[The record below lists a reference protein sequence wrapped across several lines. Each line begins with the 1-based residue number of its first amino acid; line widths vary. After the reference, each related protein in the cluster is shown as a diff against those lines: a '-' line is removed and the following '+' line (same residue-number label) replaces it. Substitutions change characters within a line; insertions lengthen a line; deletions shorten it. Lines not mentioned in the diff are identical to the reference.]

1 MDRRKFLFTGGAT
14 AVATAVPWG
23 ALGAAAASTRNRG
36 EFNHHDF
43 VPAENFEDTDFG
55 PGPRVT
61 DRLYQGPFPQYPPQI
76 FVPDS
81 SPLMATWA
89 NNEPNRGF
97 GKGLITYIVADEGLP
112 EIQSPHPL
120 REIDR
125 LVAFPLGDKIYL
137 RPTWRELQPV
147 PGALRPPAYWN
158 RAFDAARANGKRVSF
173 RIQMSAPDYFP
184 RPALPDFVLD
194 RVPMVPL
201 TGSILTPPNEWST
214 RTYFEPRYDDPFF
227 QAAWRDLV
235 ERLADA
241 YDGDPQIEFVDTF
254 MYGFWGEGHTW
265 PFTNNPFPSYKVAE
279 QTWAGM
285 FDVQRELWQHTPLV
299 TNTQPDWSLVGNSVL
314 VDRTI
319 RSFNWLR
326 TDTVF
331 IENIQIDEISNRPSW
346 TSATLEA
353 AVPPD
358 PPGPN
363 PDPNNISQD
372 ENTIRHVLDVGPNY
386 WSLWNFHAIS
396 VDNLQRH
403 VDRFPALYDEIVG
416 RIGYRVRPT
425 LIWVYVKDGNP
436 GLVIGLTNDGVA
448 AVPGALRIS
457 VERPDGTQLAG
468 GSLDPGYPLPGKI
481 RQAEL
486 QLKAGDILLQV
497 DADPVGSVTVV
508 DWRGLR
514 LRAEL
519 EVKGQRYPVMWA
531 CTPTPNADGTLTLQ
545 SNIG

>member
-1 MDRRKFLFTGGAT
+1 MERRSFL
-14 AVATAVPWG
+14 VAG
-23 ALGAAAASTRNRG
+23 GAAAAAATVPLGAGSVAAASGSHHRGSNRR
-36 EFNHHDF
+36 DF

-61 DRLYQGPFPQYPPQI
+61 DRLYQSPFPQYRPQV

-81 SPLMATWA
+81 TPLMATWA

-97 GKGLITYIVADEGLP
+97 GKGLITYIVADQGLA
-112 EIQSPHPL
+112 EIQAVDRL

-147 PGALRPPAYWN
+147 PGALRLPEYWK
-158 RAFDAARANGKRVSF
+158 RAFDAARDNGKRVSF
-173 RIQMSAPDYFP
+173 RVQMSAPDYYP
-184 RPALPDFVLD
+184 TPALPDFVLD

-201 TGSILTPPNEWST
+201 TGSILEGESRWSS
-214 RTYFEPRYDDPFF
+214 RTYYEPRYDHPYF

-241 YDGDPQIEFVDTF
+241 YDGHPQVEFVDTF

-265 PFTNNPFPSYKVAE
+265 PFTSNPFPSYKVAE
-279 QTWAGM
+279 QTWAHM
-285 FDVQRELWQHTPLV
+285 FEVQRRLWRHTPLV

-331 IENIQIDEISNRPSW
+331 IENIQIDEISNRPRW
-346 TSATLEA
+346 TAATLEA
-353 AVPPD
+353 AMRPD
-358 PPGPN
+358 PPAPST
-363 PDPNNISQD
+363 DPEQISVE

-403 VDRFPALYDEIVG
+403 VDRFPTLFDEITG

-425 LIWVYVKDGNP
+425 LIWVYVKEGRP
-436 GLVIGLTNDGVA
+436 GLVVGLANDGVA

-457 VERPDGTQLAG
+457 VESPDGKQLAG
-468 GSLDPGYPLPGKI
+468 GSLDPGLPLPGKI

-486 QLKAGDILLQV
+486 QLEAGDIEV
-497 DADPVGSVTVV
+497 EVAEGGVTVL

-519 EVKGQRYPVMWA
+519 EVKGKRYPVTWA
-531 CTPTPNADGTLTLQ
+531 CTPKPNADGTLTLQ

>member
-1 MDRRKFLFTGGAT
+1 MDRRSFL
-14 AVATAVPWG
+14 VAG
-23 ALGAAAASTRNRG
+23 GAAAAAATVPLGAGNAAAAARSNHRGFNR
-36 EFNHHDF
+36 HDF
-43 VPAENFEDTDFG
+43 VPAENFEDTNFG

-61 DRLYQGPFPQYPPQI
+61 DRLYQGPFPQYRPQV

-81 SPLMATWA
+81 TPLMATWA

-97 GKGLITYIVADEGLP
+97 GKGLITYIVADEGLT
-112 EIQSPHPL
+112 EIQAADKL

-125 LVAFPLGDKIYL
+125 LVAFPLGDKVYL

-147 PGALRPPAYWN
+147 PGALRPPEYWK
-158 RAFDAARANGKRVSF
+158 RAFEAARENGKRVSF
-173 RIQMSAPDYFP
+173 RIQMSAPDYYP
-184 RPALPDFVLD
+184 TPALPDFVLD

-201 TGSILTPPNEWST
+201 TGSILAGESRWNS
-214 RTYFEPRYDDPFF
+214 RTYYEPRYDHPYF

-241 YDGDPQIEFVDTF
+241 YDGHPQVEFVDTF

-265 PFTNNPFPSYKVAE
+265 PFTNNPFPSYEVAE
-279 QTWAGM
+279 QTWADM
-285 FDVQRELWQHTPLV
+285 FEVQRRLWRHTPLV

-331 IENIQIDEISNRPSW
+331 IENIQIDEISNRPAW
-346 TSATLEA
+346 TAATLEA
-353 AVPPD
+353 SMRPD
-358 PPGPN
+358 PPAPS
-363 PDPNNISQD
+363 PDPEQISLD

-403 VDRFPALYDEIVG
+403 VDRFPTLFNEIDG
-416 RIGYRVRPT
+416 RIGYRIRPT
-425 LIWVYVKDGNP
+425 LIWVYVKKGRP
-436 GLVIGLTNDGVA
+436 GLVVGLANDGVA
-448 AVPGALRIS
+448 AIPGTLRIS
-457 VERPDGTQLAG
+457 VERPDGSQLAG
-468 GSLDPGYPLPGKI
+468 GSLDPGLPLPGKI

-486 QLKAGDILLQV
+486 QLDAGDILVQV
-497 DADPVGSVTVV
+497 AEGGVTVL

-519 EVKGQRYPVMWA
+519 EVKGKRYPVTWA
-531 CTPTPNADGTLTLQ
+531 CTPKPNADGTLTLQ

>member
-1 MDRRKFLFTGGAT
+1 MDRRSFL
-14 AVATAVPWG
+14 VAG
-23 ALGAAAASTRNRG
+23 GAAAAAATVPLGAPSAAAASRSSHRG
-36 EFNHHDF
+36 FSGHDF

-61 DRLYQGPFPQYPPQI
+61 DRLYQGPFPQYRPQV

-81 SPLMATWA
+81 TPLMATWA

-97 GKGLITYIVADEGLP
+97 GKGLITYIVADQGLK
-112 EIQSPHPL
+112 EIQPADKL

-125 LVAFPLGDKIYL
+125 LAAFPLGDKLYL

-147 PGALRPPAYWN
+147 PGKLRPPEYWK

-173 RIQMSAPDYFP
+173 RIQMSAPDYYP
-184 RPALPDFVLD
+184 TPALPDFVLD

-201 TGSILTPPNEWST
+201 TGSILEGENRWSS
-214 RTYFEPRYDDPFF
+214 RTYYEPRYDDPYF

-241 YDGDPQIEFVDTF
+241 YDGHPQVEFVDTF

-265 PFTNNPFPSYKVAE
+265 PFTNNPFPSYQVAE
-279 QTWAGM
+279 RTWADM
-285 FDVQRELWQHTPLV
+285 FEVQRRLWKHTPLV

-331 IENIQIDEISNRPSW
+331 IENIQIDEISNRPRW
-346 TSATLEA
+346 TAATLEA
-353 AVPPD
+353 AMRPD
-358 PPGPN
+358 PPAPA
-363 PDPNNISQD
+363 PDPNQISVE

-403 VDRFPALYDEIVG
+403 VDRFPALFDEIVG

-425 LIWVYVKDGNP
+425 LIWVYVKNGRP
-436 GLVIGLTNDGVA
+436 GLVVGLANDGVA

-457 VERPDGTQLAG
+457 VERPDGKQLAG
-468 GSLDPGYPLPGKI
+468 GSLDPGLPLPGKI

-486 QLKAGDILLQV
+486 QLHAGDIEV
-497 DADPVGSVTVV
+497 EVSEGGVTVL

-519 EVKGQRYPVMWA
+519 EVKGKRYPVTWA
-531 CTPTPNADGTLTLQ
+531 CTPKPNADGTLTLQ

>member
-1 MDRRKFLFTGGAT
+1 MKRRSFLLAGGAT
-14 AVATAVPWG
+14 AVAAAVPG
-23 ALGAAAASTRNRG
+23 RALGATAASRYRG
-36 EFNHHDF
+36 GDF
-43 VPAENFEDTDFG
+43 IPAENFEDTDFG
-55 PGPRVT
+55 PGPGVT
-61 DRLYQGPFPQYPPQI
+61 DRLYQGPFPQYQPQVY
-76 FVPDS
+76 VPDS
-81 SPLMATWA
+81 TPVMATWA

-97 GKGLITYIVADEGLP
+97 GKGLITYIVADQGLA
-112 EIQSPHPL
+112 EIHAADQL
-120 REIDR
+120 AEIDR

-147 PGALRPPAYWN
+147 PGALSPPAYWQ
-158 RAFDAARANGKRVSF
+158 RAFDAARENGKRVAF
-173 RIQMSAPDYFP
+173 RIQMSAPDYYP
-184 RPALPDFVLD
+184 TPALPDFVLD
-194 RVPMVPL
+194 RVPMVAL
-201 TGSILTPPNEWST
+201 TGSILTSPSRWSS
-214 RTYFEPRYDDPFF
+214 RTYYEPRYDDPFF

-235 ERLADA
+235 ERLAEA
-241 YDGDPQIEFVDTF
+241 YDGDPQVEFVDTF

-285 FDVQRELWQHTPLV
+285 FEVQRQLWKHTPLV

-346 TSATLEA
+346 TSATLEV
-353 AVPPD
+353 AVRPD

-363 PDPNNISQD
+363 PDPDHISQD
-372 ENTIRHVLDVGPNY
+372 EDTIRHVLDVSPNY

-403 VDRFPALYDEIVG
+403 VDRFPDLYDEIVG
-416 RIGYRVRPT
+416 RIGYRIRPT
-425 LIWVYVKDGNP
+425 IIWAYVKDGNP
-436 GLVIGLTNDGVA
+436 GLVIGLANDGVA

-486 QLKAGDILLQV
+486 QLRAGDIGVQDSEGGV
-497 DADPVGSVTVV
+497 AVV

-519 EVKGQRYPVMWA
+519 EVKGQRYPVNWA
-531 CTPTPNADGTLTLQ
+531 CTPAPNADGTLTLQ
-545 SNIG
+545 ENIG

>member
-1 MDRRKFLFTGGAT
+1 MDRRSFL
-14 AVATAVPWG
+14 VAG
-23 ALGAAAASTRNRG
+23 GAAAAAVPLGAPSAAAASRHRQHRG
-36 EFNHHDF
+36 FDRRDF

-55 PGPRVT
+55 PGPRVA
-61 DRLYQGPFPQYPPQI
+61 DRLYQGPFPQYRPQV

-81 SPLMATWA
+81 TPLMATWA
-89 NNEPNRGF
+89 NTEPNRGF
-97 GKGLITYIVADEGLP
+97 GKGLITYIVADEGLT
-112 EIQSPHPL
+112 EIQADDKL

-125 LVAFPLGDKIYL
+125 LAAFPLGDKLYL

-147 PGALRPPAYWN
+147 PGALQLPEYWQ
-158 RAFDAARANGKRVSF
+158 RAFDAARDNGKRISF
-173 RIQMSAPDYFP
+173 RIQMSAPDYYP
-184 RPALPDFVLD
+184 TPALPDFVLD

-201 TGSILTPPNEWST
+201 TGSILEGDNRWSS
-214 RTYFEPRYDDPFF
+214 RTYYEPRADHPFF
-227 QAAWRDLV
+227 QAAWRNLV

-241 YDGDPQIEFVDTF
+241 YDGHPQVEFVDTF

-265 PFTNNPFPSYKVAE
+265 PFTSNPFPSYEVAE
-279 QTWAGM
+279 RTWAGM
-285 FDVQRELWQHTPLV
+285 FEVQRELWRRTPLV

-346 TSATLEA
+346 TAATLEA
-353 AVPPD
+353 AMRPD
-358 PPGPN
+358 PPAPSS
-363 PDPNNISQD
+363 DPNQITVD

-403 VDRFPALYDEIVG
+403 VDRFPTLFDDIAG
-416 RIGYRVRPT
+416 HIGYRIRPT
-425 LIWVYVKDGNP
+425 LVWVYVKDGRP
-436 GLVIGLTNDGVA
+436 GLVVGLANDGVA

-457 VERPDGTQLAG
+457 VEDANGRELAG
-468 GSLDPGYPLPGKI
+468 GSLDPGLPLPGKI

-486 QLKAGDILLQV
+486 QLKAGDIQV
-497 DADPVGSVTVV
+497 DVSEGGVTVL

-519 EVKGQRYPVMWA
+519 EVKGVRYPVTWA
-531 CTPTPNADGTLTLQ
+531 CTPKPNADGTLPLQ